1 MVQLV
6 FFLVEVRGFEP
17 RSTRPYSALS
27 TRLVGDWIVSRFGSP
42 TNLASM
48 ISCWQQSY
56 REIRLRCLFFW
67 RRLPR
72 KQKTSGR
79 RADLNYA
86 ARANSILELFWLFF
100 AFNFN
105 VPFLRSR
112 AYDVLIPHQTE
123 CRIQNTPESG
133 QSNRLGALIIP
144 HSVQKSTRFWNLA
157 VRRKSGG
164 NRLGR
169 EERKKM
175 RLAKS
180 KAHFLKRKHVSSWWL
195 WFGKCQCHLS
205 TFLLQYSRFVLRLMT
220 KLFWNYYCLR
230 RHRCL

>member
-1 MVQLV
+1 MKNRVRYAV
-6 FFLVEVRGFEP
+6 FAFLVEMRGFEP

-72 KQKTSGR
+72 EQKTSGR

-105 VPFLRSR
+105 FRWWRSR
-112 AYDVLIPHQTE
+112 AYDVLIPPKTE
-123 CRIQNTPESG
+123 CRIQKHPQIAQ
-133 QSNRLGALIIP
+133 QSSAFWCFDYTILYRDCNRFFHSAIILIII
-144 HSVQKSTRFWNLA
+144 FCNIIYIL
-157 VRRKSGG
+157 
-164 NRLGR
+164 
-169 EERKKM
+169 
-175 RLAKS
+175 
-180 KAHFLKRKHVSSWWL
+180 
-195 WFGKCQCHLS
+195 
-205 TFLLQYSRFVLRLMT
+205 
-220 KLFWNYYCLR
+220 
-230 RHRCL
+230 

>member
-72 KQKTSGR
+72 ELKTSGR

-144 HSVQKSTRFWNLA
+144 HSMQKSTRFWNLA
-157 VRRKSGG
+157 VRRKSED
-164 NRLGR
+164 NRFEQGR
-169 EERKKM
+169 AEKKCA
-175 RLAKS
+175 LQKAK
-180 KAHFLKRKHVSSWWL
+180 RI
-195 WFGKCQCHLS
+195 
-205 TFLLQYSRFVLRLMT
+205 
-220 KLFWNYYCLR
+220 FWNVITSVHGDCDLESAGAIWVHSCYNIVGLSCV
-230 RHRCL
+230 

>member
-1 MVQLV
+1 MKNRVRYAV
-6 FFLVEVRGFEP
+6 FAFLVEVRGFEP

-105 VPFLRSR
+105 FRFYAAEPATCLYRFKLSVESSTPPLRHNQR
-112 AYDVLIPHQTE
+112 
-123 CRIQNTPESG
+123 R
-133 QSNRLGALIIP
+133 
-144 HSVQKSTRFWNLA
+144 RFN
-157 VRRKSGG
+157 VK
-164 NRLGR
+164 
-169 EERKKM
+169 
-175 RLAKS
+175 
-180 KAHFLKRKHVSSWWL
+180 WL
-195 WFGKCQCHLS
+195 
-205 TFLLQYSRFVLRLMT
+205 
-220 KLFWNYYCLR
+220 
-230 RHRCL
+230 